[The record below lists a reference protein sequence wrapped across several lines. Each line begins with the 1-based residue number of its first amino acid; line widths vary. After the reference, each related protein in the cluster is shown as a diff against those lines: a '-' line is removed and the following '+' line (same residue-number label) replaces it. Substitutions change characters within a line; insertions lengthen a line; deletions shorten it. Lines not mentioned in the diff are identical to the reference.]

1 MASQVPPKR
10 NTAFDLGLTLY
21 KNDGT
26 LIANPTS
33 LIPKISKDFGNYAA
47 ISSVS
52 VEDTTYGQVKAALT
66 ATEMDADVVMVYVTD
81 AASGTVPFTATLYT
95 AANLLDGVK
104 IETSSIYAAAN
115 SLVAHV
121 SPAVSSIYGGMATA
135 AGLTVVDDFLDT
147 EVSSILGNVVAIKAK
162 TDIIPSS
169 PAPLG
174 GAMTLTDAAWLNM
187 GVVASGTA
195 QSATATTLVLAAASA
210 FADDE
215 LNGAVVVITGG
226 TGVGQSRVI
235 TDYDSATDTATV
247 DAWTTTPSGTI
258 TYVVFAAAPAS
269 ATSLPAV
276 NLTQIAGSAV
286 ATGTAQLGVNVVSV
300 ANDAITA
307 AAMAADVA
315 TELQSGL
322 ATAATVNS
330 LTAYVSPG
338 ISSIYSALPSA
349 PSVASLVWQEALASH
364 GDTGTVGE
372 ALAAA
377 GSAGDPWST
386 ALPGSY
392 GAGTAGLLVGTNLT
406 TPISSV
412 STDVPAV
419 LARVNSIVAHVSP
432 GISSIYNALDVEIAS
447 IKGDT
452 AAVLAR
458 ANSLVAHV
466 SPGISSIYGGMA
478 TAAALTIV
486 DDFLD
491 TEISSLLGYATAIQA
506 KTAIIPASPAALGD
520 AMTLATG
527 AITAAVIA
535 QNAIDADALAADVA
549 TELQSGLATGAALSS
564 VTAYVTPAI
573 SSIYSGMATA
583 TALAS
588 VDDFLDTEI
597 SSLLGYSAAIVAK
610 TDVIPSSPA
619 ALGDAMALTAAAV
632 DAVLDD
638 PVEGAFTLRQAM
650 RLVLAATA
658 GKVSGA
664 GTNSITIRD
673 INDTVD
679 RITAEVDAS
688 GNRATV
694 TKTVN

>member
-26 LIANPTS
+26 LMANPTS
-33 LIPKISKDFGNYAA
+33 LIPKISKNFGDYAA

-81 AASGTVPFTATLYT
+81 VASGTVPFTATLYT

-104 IETSSIYAAAN
+104 TETSSIYAAAN

-162 TDIIPSS
+162 TDILPSS

-174 GAMTLTDAAWLNM
+174 GAMTLTAATLM
-187 GVVASGTA
+187 TLGLVTSGTA

-235 TDYDSATDTATV
+235 TNYTSSTDTADV

-258 TYVVFAAAPAS
+258 TYAIFAAAPAS
-269 ATSLPAV
+269 ATSLPPV

-286 ATGTAQLGVNVVSV
+286 ATGTAQLGVNLVSITD
-300 ANDAITA
+300 DAITA
-307 AAMAADVA
+307 AALAADVA

-322 ATAATVNS
+322 ATAATANS
-330 LTAYVSPG
+330 LTAYV
-338 ISSIYSALPSA
+338 
-349 PSVASLVWQEALASH
+349 H
-364 GDTGTVGE
+364 
-372 ALAAA
+372 
-377 GSAGDPWST
+377 
-386 ALPGSY
+386 
-392 GAGTAGLLVGTNLT
+392 
-406 TPISSV
+406 
-412 STDVPAV
+412 
-419 LARVNSIVAHVSP
+419 
-432 GISSIYNALDVEIAS
+432 
-447 IKGDT
+447 
-452 AAVLAR
+452 
-458 ANSLVAHV
+458 
-466 SPGISSIYGGMA
+466 PGISSIYGGMA
-478 TAAALTIV
+478 TAAALTVV

-491 TEISSLLGYATAIQA
+491 TEISSLLGYATAIKA
-506 KTAIIPASPAALGD
+506 KSDIIPTSPAPLGG

-535 QNAIDADALAADVA
+535 QNAIDADALAAEVT
-549 TELQSGLATGAALSS
+549 TELQAGLATGAALSS
-564 VTAYVTPAI
+564 VTAYVNPGV

-583 TALAS
+583 VALTT
-588 VDDFLDTEI
+588 VDDFLDTEVN
-597 SSLLGYSAAIVAK
+597 SLLAYSVVIKAK

-619 ALGDAMALTAAAV
+619 ALGDAMALTTAAV

-650 RLVLAATA
+650 RLILAASA

-664 GTNSITIRD
+664 GTSSITIRD

-688 GNRATV
+688 GNRAAV
-694 TKTVN
+694 TKTVS